1 MLSRS
6 GIHAIRALVVLSG
19 LRVGEYRGT
28 TTVADA
34 IGAPRNYLGKI
45 LQLLAKHGL
54 VESQKGIGGGFR
66 LARAPKEISLF
77 DIVEAIED
85 VSRWSA
91 CILGRP
97 GCSNENPCAVHGR
110 WAPVREAYLQLL
122 QQTRISDLISTQV
135 T

>member
-110 WAPVREAYLQLL
+110 
-122 QQTRISDLISTQV
+122 
-135 T
+135 